1 MPPADFQVPPAS
13 LCVLRLSAIG
23 DVCHALPVVRTIQD
37 AWPGTSI
44 TWILGRVEHKLIG
57 HLPDVEFVVFD
68 KRAGIKGY
76 RDLRRRLAGRRYDVL
91 LHMQLALRASA
102 ASAMVP
108 ARIRLGYDRAR
119 AREGQWLFTNRR
131 IEARVNQHVLDAM
144 FGFAEA
150 LGLATRSMRWNI
162 PLGDE
167 AQAQGR
173 RAIPDDAP
181 TLVVSPCS
189 SHELRNWSPER
200 YAALADHAVARHR
213 LRVIVCGGPT
223 DLERS
228 YGERIAAAMRH
239 PCENLVGRD
248 TLPGLLAT
256 LGRATVLVSPDSGP
270 AHMATAVGT
279 PVVGLYAATNPERSG
294 PYYSR
299 PWCVNRYADAAR
311 RLLGREPAELP
322 WTTKIERPGVMDLVT
337 VDDAVERLDALMAA
351 GAPRTPCG

>member
-1 MPPADFQVPPAS
+1 
-13 LCVLRLSAIG
+13 
-23 DVCHALPVVRTIQD
+23 
-37 AWPGTSI
+37 
-44 TWILGRVEHKLIG
+44 
-57 HLPDVEFVVFD
+57 
-68 KRAGIKGY
+68 
-76 RDLRRRLAGRRYDVL
+76 
-91 LHMQLALRASA
+91 MQLALRASA

-119 AREGQWLFTNRR
+119 AREGQWLFTNRH
-131 IEARVNQHVLDAM
+131 IAAKTNQHVLDAM

-162 PLGDE
+162 PLAED
-167 AQAQGR
+167 ALAQGR
-173 RAIPDDAP
+173 RAIPDDVP
-181 TLVVSPCS
+181 TMVVSPCS

-200 YAALADHAVARHR
+200 YAALADHAVAQHR

-228 YGERIAAAMRH
+228 YGEQIAAAMHH

-256 LGRATVLVSPDSGP
+256 LGRATLLVSPDSGP

-279 PVVGLYAATNPERSG
+279 PVLGLYAATNPERSG
-294 PYYSR
+294 PYFSR

-311 RLLGREPAELP
+311 RLLGREPGDLP
-322 WTTKIERPGVMDLVT
+322 WTTKIERPGVMDLVN

-351 GAPRTPCG
+351 AAPRTPCG

>member
-144 FGFAEA
+144 FGFADA

-200 YAALADHAVARHR
+200 YAALADHAVVRHR

-223 DLERS
+223 DLER
-228 YGERIAAAMRH
+228 
-239 PCENLVGRD
+239 
-248 TLPGLLAT
+248 
-256 LGRATVLVSPDSGP
+256 
-270 AHMATAVGT
+270 ATASGSPPRCTT
-279 PVVGLYAATNPERSG
+279 PARTWSAATRCRGCSPRSAAPRCWCRRTPG
-294 PYYSR
+294 PPTWR
-299 PWCVNRYADAAR
+299 PRSAR
-311 RLLGREPAELP
+311 RWWASMPPPIRS
-322 WTTKIERPGVMDLVT
+322 
-337 VDDAVERLDALMAA
+337 AA
-351 GAPRTPCG
+351 GLITAVPGA